1 MRPSRARPVQGD
13 VVRAR
18 LDALVAEL
26 GAARE
31 AVPGDVLA
39 PDPPPV
45 VDVGAEEAG
54 VDPAPRRELPRAG
67 VAAALRS
74 AWVFGRAHA
83 AVIGVIGLVAL
94 VGAVWAISQARTV
107 PIAVA
112 APTPVAPVLATPS
125 PTPTPVPLRV
135 HVLGEVASPGVV
147 RLPQGSRVEDAIA
160 AAGGLTPEARPGE
173 LNLAA
178 PVVDGGQVV
187 IGDGRNPGGEM
198 RAGAAPGA
206 GGGAGGGGS
215 GKLDLNTAT
224 ADQLDG
230 LPGVGPVTAS
240 AILAWREQ
248 HERFSRVEELLEIE
262 GIGTK
267 TFQRLEP
274 LVTV

>member
-31 AVPGDVLA
+31 AVPGDDVLA

-45 VDVGAEEAG
+45 VDVGAEEVG

-147 RLPQGSRVEDAIA
+147 SLPQGAGTRFGPGWLGRRAMMAVTLPPVGAKTIVAGSSPADASSRARRF
-160 AAGGLTPEARPGE
+160 GSTSTPRFFTSMRPR
-173 LNLAA
+173 L
-178 PVVDGGQVV
+178 
-187 IGDGRNPGGEM
+187 R
-198 RAGAAPGA
+198 
-206 GGGAGGGGS
+206 
-215 GKLDLNTAT
+215 
-224 ADQLDG
+224 
-230 LPGVGPVTAS
+230 
-240 AILAWREQ
+240 
-248 HERFSRVEELLEIE
+248 SR
-262 GIGTK
+262 
-267 TFQRLEP
+267 Q
-274 LVTV
+274 